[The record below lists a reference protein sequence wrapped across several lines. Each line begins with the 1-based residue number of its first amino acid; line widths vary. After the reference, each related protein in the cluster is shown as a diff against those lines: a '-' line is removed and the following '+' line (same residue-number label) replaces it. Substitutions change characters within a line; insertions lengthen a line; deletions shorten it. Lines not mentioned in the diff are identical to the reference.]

1 MPLTGQDRLP
11 ERFDDEPVRV
21 TRFAPSPTGYLH
33 LGHAYSAQFAHDAA
47 AFCGGRF
54 LVRIEDID
62 AGRCR
67 PEFTDAIFDDLN
79 WLGLQFER
87 PVRRQSEHLPV
98 YERAIEWLVEQGL
111 VYPCF
116 CTRKQVKAEVEDA
129 SRAPHGP
136 SGEPIY
142 PGTCRDLS
150 DDERH
155 ARIQRGEPCAW
166 RLNVAACLERTGPL
180 TWFDCRAGEIEADP
194 LSLGDVVLG
203 RKDVRTSYHLAVTID
218 DALQG
223 VTLVTRGEDLF
234 HATHIHRLLQAVLGL
249 KTPRY
254 YHHNLI
260 VDRAGQRMSKRNR
273 AVTLRHFRDTGHRI
287 DELFRHV
294 STPAVDPPA
303 DADPGLKG
311 VPVV

>member
-1 MPLTGQDRLP
+1 LP
-11 ERFDDEPVRV
+11 EPFPDEAVRV

-47 AFCGGRF
+47 RFCGGRF

-67 PEFTDAIFDDLN
+67 PEFADAIFDDLN
-79 WLGLQFER
+79 WLGLDFER
-87 PVRRQSEHLPV
+87 PVRRQSEHLHV
-98 YERAIEWLVEQGL
+98 YERAIEWLAEEGL

-116 CTRKQVKAEVEDA
+116 CTRKQVKAEVEEA
-129 SRAPHGP
+129 GRAPHGP

-142 PGTCRDLS
+142 PGTCRHLS
-150 DDERH
+150 LDER
-155 ARIQRGEPCAW
+155 RVRMERGEPYAW
-166 RLNVAACLERTGPL
+166 RLDVGASLERTGPL
-180 TWFDCRAGEIEADP
+180 SWFDCRAGLIEADP
-194 LSLGDVVLG
+194 MSLGDIVLG

-254 YHHNLI
+254 YHHNLL

-273 AVTLRHFRDTGHRI
+273 AVTLRHFRDTGHRVE
-287 DELFRHV
+287 DLFKNV
-294 STPAVDPPA
+294 AAPATVPPA
-303 DADPGLKG
+303 GTDKVLEG
-311 VPVV
+311 VPIV